1 MLVDT
6 QKIADLSLNGRFELL
21 EALSSAFSAE
31 ETTFK
36 SPNWHYEVLE
46 QRKHVYNGLINL

>member
-6 QKIADLSLNGRFELL
+6 QKIAGLLLNGKLELL

-36 SPNWHYEVLE
+36 SPNYQSNFL
-46 QRKHVYNGLINL
+46 RINLF

>member
-6 QKIADLSLNGRFELL
+6 QKIADLPLNGKLELL